1 MCKVKGCDRKSMY
14 KEKDLCQMHY
24 FRLMRNGT
32 TDLVRKRKYRT
43 ENPAGYQV
51 LYEPNHPLAQSGG
64 YVYEHRKVA
73 YEKYGENL
81 PDCEMCGA
89 SCSWQIYTTHIDH
102 IDRNVRNNSPENLRP
117 LCNSCNSQRDVNFTE
132 RARAVNIDVNGV
144 VKTVS
149 EWVRSEG
156 VTVIAKTIKER
167 LARGWSAYDA
177 VYTPSRT
184 IKRVKSA

>member
-1 MCKVKGCDRKSMY
+1 MCKVNGCDRKSMY

-51 LYEPNHPLAQSGG
+51 LYEPNHPLSQSGG

-117 LCNSCNSQRDVNFTE
+117 LCNSCNSQRDVDYSKRNNV
-132 RARAVNIDVNGV
+132 AKLSVNGV
-144 VKTVS
+144 TKTIMDWSRSKGVS
-149 EWVRSEG
+149 
-156 VTVIAKTIKER
+156 VTAKTIKER
-167 LARGWSAYDA
+167 LIKGWDSYSA
-177 VYTPSRT
+177 VYTPSKT
-184 IKRVKSA
+184 IKRIKNG